1 MSGEQAGVI
10 TWASDIALVLSFVVL
25 VTGLLQ
31 HVWHL
36 LQLVMAGVAL
46 VRRPPVR
53 RAYELW
59 LEVEDRARPVSVLIP
74 AFNEELTI
82 VESVRSIL
90 GLNYPQHYVIVIN
103 DGSTDR
109 TLDRLIANFDLYP
122 VLRAYPDD
130 IRHKPIRASYASR
143 HTPHLIVVDKENGGK
158 ADALNAGIAVARTPY
173 VCAVDADS
181 LLEPD
186 SLLRA
191 MRPFID
197 DPKRVVATGGTVR
210 IANGC
215 DVEGGRVTNVRL
227 PRAFLPLLQTME
239 YLRAFLIAR
248 LGSSLMGAS
257 TIVSGAFGVF
267 KRQVLVEVGGFD
279 THTVGEDMEIIV
291 RIHRRMLEM
300 KRPYSVE
307 FVPEPVC
314 WTMAPETLGSLARQR
329 IRWHRGSLEVFF
341 KHSAMTLNP
350 KYGRVGLVAFS
361 SVLVIDVLGPLIE
374 AIGYLLVPF
383 FWVAGFLSVD
393 FLLAYLAVTFA
404 IGIFLSVGSLI
415 LEELELRRFQR
426 AHDLA
431 VLLGVAIL
439 ENFGYR
445 QLNTLWRVAA
455 MTRFLRRSKRS
466 WGRQT
471 RKEFGTTS

>member
-1 MSGEQAGVI
+1 
-10 TWASDIALVLSFVVL
+10 ALVLSFVVL

-248 LGSSLMGAS
+248 LGSSLM
-257 TIVSGAFGVF
+257 
-267 KRQVLVEVGGFD
+267 
-279 THTVGEDMEIIV
+279 
-291 RIHRRMLEM
+291 
-300 KRPYSVE
+300 
-307 FVPEPVC
+307 
-314 WTMAPETLGSLARQR
+314 
-329 IRWHRGSLEVFF
+329 
-341 KHSAMTLNP
+341 
-350 KYGRVGLVAFS
+350 
-361 SVLVIDVLGPLIE
+361 
-374 AIGYLLVPF
+374 
-383 FWVAGFLSVD
+383 
-393 FLLAYLAVTFA
+393 
-404 IGIFLSVGSLI
+404 
-415 LEELELRRFQR
+415 
-426 AHDLA
+426 
-431 VLLGVAIL
+431 
-439 ENFGYR
+439 
-445 QLNTLWRVAA
+445 
-455 MTRFLRRSKRS
+455 
-466 WGRQT
+466 
-471 RKEFGTTS
+471 